1 MTNVINCEIFKKK
14 RIKKKY
20 EIKQIKNFI
29 DDCFNYSIYKDSC
42 GYLYFV
48 IYISMILI
56 FIFWYI
62 NLIILPS
69 YTVISKEKNDVI
81 ETAKNLIEDKEHYFL
96 VEREVEKILKNN
108 EIQENLINNQ
118 VVVETKISGKIYRT
132 IPELDEDLYNK
143 VEHGDVLYDI
153 MFVKKLITKDEVI
166 YNMCLSIFKI
176 EKIFIIISLLPIIYT
191 AFKLLLFRKKEYTKK
206 EE

>member
-1 MTNVINCEIFKKK
+1 MTNVINYETFKKK

-20 EIKQIKNFI
+20 GIKQIKNFI

-42 GYLYFV
+42 GYLFFV
-48 IYISMILI
+48 IYVSMILI

-62 NLIILPS
+62 NLIIFPY

-81 ETAKNLIEDKEHYFL
+81 ETAKNLIEDKENYFL

-108 EIQENLINNQ
+108 EIQENLIHNQ
-118 VVVETKISGKIYRT
+118 VVVETKINGNIYRT

-143 VEHGDVLYDI
+143 VKSGDVLYDI
-153 MFVKKLITKDEVI
+153 MFVKGLTTKDKVV
-166 YNMCLSIFKI
+166 YNICQSIFKI
-176 EKIFIIISLLPIIYT
+176 ENIFIIISLLPVIYT
-191 AFKLLLFRKKEYTKK
+191 SFKLLLLKTQYFR
-206 EE
+206 